1 MEESFYTTKRA
12 AEIVGCTIRQVQ
24 YWRKQK
30 IVVPTIDA
38 SGTGHSV
45 YYSRQDLTDLAIV
58 YYLLQRGYSFQS
70 AGEALHQL
78 RDKDPNYNF
87 PANAK
92 RYLLK
97 WDTVAETIVVVAL
110 PCDDLAKDI
119 NEGVVSV
126 TALSLDLLQAEI
138 EGTITTR
145 QRRKSRS
152 RKIAQGDV
160 KNMNEADTCREYVL
174 PKLQQAGWEQ
184 SPCSITEQ
192 RTFTDG
198 RIIPIGDKIK
208 RGAQKRADYIIQYR
222 RDLPIAVVE
231 AKPDYKSPDSGLQ
244 QAKEYAQI
252 LGLKFAYSTNGLG
265 IVEFDFTTGRERE
278 IDRFPLPEELWSRFC
293 HSEGLM
299 DAEQI
304 NKLLVP
310 YHLQSGKKPRYYQ
323 EIAINRTVQAVL
335 QGKKRVLLTMA
346 TGTGKTTTAFQICW
360 KLWSS
365 QWNLQGSLRRP
376 KILYLADRNI
386 LIDDPMNKDYAPFGD
401 AIYKI
406 QGGKTVQ
413 SRDIYF
419 AIYQAI
425 AQDEHRPGLYRD
437 FPQDFFD
444 LIIIDECHRGSAR
457 SDSSWREILT
467 YFAPATQLGLTATP
481 LQDESRDTYR
491 YFGNPIYTYSLRQG
505 IEDGFLAPYRVH
517 RIITSADATGWRPSA
532 GELDR
537 YGRTI
542 PDEEYQTKDFDRV
555 VALQARTDAIAK
567 HLTDFLKTTDR
578 FAKTIVF
585 CVDQDHAQEMRRSL
599 NNLNAD
605 LVKDYPNYVCRVT
618 SDEGDVGRGH
628 LDQFKDV
635 EQQTPVILTT
645 SQLLTTGVDAP
656 LTKNIVM
663 VRVVGSMS
671 EFKQII
677 GRGTRVREEYNK
689 LFFNILDY
697 TGSATR
703 HFADPDFNGDPAF
716 IDESTIDDR
725 GSVIQTQVIQ
735 SEAAI
740 EADATIVRRQQVA
753 TLMPSPEAT
762 EPRKYYIDGSV
773 VEIVHSLVYELDA
786 QGNRLRCVEYAD
798 YTGDEI
804 RKIYPTTEALR
815 TSWRDPSQRDWSIAQ
830 LEERGINLAALGAS
844 LSQPDA
850 DPFDLLCHLAFNA
863 PLLTRKQRAD
873 RLRKNQSDF
882 FAEYGTEARAILLD
896 LLDKYTD
903 YGPTQLKIPDGLKV
917 PPISQRGNISE
928 IIKFF
933 NGADRL
939 KQAVD
944 KLQDYLYAA

>member
-1 MEESFYTTKRA
+1 MEESFYTTNRA
-12 AEIVGCTIRQVQ
+12 AEIVGCTVRQVQ
-24 YWRKQK
+24 YWRKQR

-58 YYLLQRGYSFQS
+58 YYLLQRGYSFQA
-70 AGEALHQL
+70 AGEALAQL
-78 RDKDPNYNF
+78 RDRDPNYNS
-87 PANAK
+87 PTNTN

-97 WDTVAETIVVVAL
+97 WDTVAETIVLVKL
-110 PCDDLAKDI
+110 PYDNFAKDI
-119 NEGVVSV
+119 SEGLISV
-126 TALSLDLLQAEI
+126 TALSLDLLHAEL
-138 EGTITTR
+138 EGIIKKK
-145 QRRKSRS
+145 QRGKSRS
-152 RKIAQGDV
+152 TKVDRGDGR
-160 KNMNEADTCREYVL
+160 NMNEADTCREYVL

-184 SPCSITEQ
+184 SPYSITEQ

-198 RIIPIGDKIK
+198 RIIPIGNKIE
-208 RGAQKRADYIIQYR
+208 RGKQKRADYILQYR

-231 AKPDYKSPDSGLQ
+231 AKPDYKAPDSGLQ

-278 IDRFPLPEELWSRFC
+278 IDRFPLPEELWARYC
-293 HSEGLM
+293 HNEGLTP
-299 DAEQI
+299 EQI
-304 NKLLVP
+304 SKLLFP
-310 YHLQSGKKPRYYQ
+310 YNLQSGKKPRYYQ
-323 EIAINRTVQAVL
+323 EIAINRTVQAIL
-335 QGKKRVLLTMA
+335 QGRKRLLLTMA

-365 QWNLQGSLRRP
+365 QWNQQGSLRHP

-401 AIYKI
+401 AVYKI

-425 AQDEHRPGLYRD
+425 AEDEQRPGLYRE

-457 SDSSWREILT
+457 ANSSWRDILN

-481 LQDESRDTYR
+481 LRDESRDTYR

-517 RIITSADATGWRPSA
+517 RIVTSADAVGWRPSP

-537 YGRTI
+537 YGRAI

-555 VALQARTDAIAK
+555 VALQARTEAIAA
-567 HLTDFLKTTDR
+567 HITNFLKTTDR

-585 CVDQDHAQEMRRSL
+585 CVDQDHAQEMRRL
-599 NNLNAD
+599 INNLNAD

-618 SDEGDVGRGH
+618 SDEGDVGLGH
-628 LDQFKDV
+628 LGQFKDV

-671 EFKQII
+671 EFKQIV

-716 IDESTIDDR
+716 IDESTIDDW
-725 GSVIQTQVIQ
+725 GNVIETQVIQ
-735 SEAAI
+735 PEPDLDVDS
-740 EADATIVRRQQVA
+740 TRVRNQQFA
-753 TLMPSPEAT
+753 TLNPVREAT

-773 VEIVHSLVYELDA
+773 VEIVHELVYELDA

-804 RKIYPTTEALR
+804 RKIYPSTEELR
-815 TSWRDPSQRDWSIAQ
+815 TSWRDASQRDWTIAQ
-830 LEERGINLAALGAS
+830 LEERGINLAALGAT
-844 LSQPDA
+844 LAQQDA
-850 DPFDLLCHLAFNA
+850 DPFDLLCHVAFNA
-863 PLLTRKQRAD
+863 PLLTRKERAE

-882 FAEYGTEARAILLD
+882 FDAYGAEARAILLD
-896 LLDKYTD
+896 LLDKYAD

-944 KLQDYLYAA
+944 QLQDYLYAA